1 MVLFTTKFFRKLYRS
16 KFGSVYV
23 NKIVQLLLKQ
33 NANDTAEIEDDDLRG
48 NSILFTERIGRYDGL
63 SSIYRVPKTGT
74 TIDYWVATFPDK
86 QFIEGW
92 WIFDH
97 VNYNYANGAGYVRDM
112 SYNDRDAR
120 SYGNPCIV
128 SGGSGLQLPWLPDMM
143 PSLVTELDG
152 IDDHYRVTNITDF
165 QVGTQSFSWVG
176 VFYPQSFAKVDKYS
190 NWTLGFTNV
199 TDENCYVDGGAA
211 TSHWSKSFT
220 KFTLSM
226 WVKWT
231 NGGIP
236 DFEGDPSDNGYRT
249 VLGIADDPSENDEI
263 SLYFVRSDQAGLPY
277 NAIGCDC
284 TNDGYTTVNNRYS
297 SQEAFNNVWYHIM
310 MVYDSTLG
318 SANLKLYINGVL
330 QSSAAD
336 VNAAGDTLN
345 IDAATHLLIGKY
357 ISTDNNEFGG
367 QVKDFRWWSDVA
379 LTQTDVTNQFLG
391 NEGSV
396 ASPSVYWAMNEAE
409 GTSMRDENA
418 GQTATLVNGVR
429 WVYDDTYPCVVPIQ
443 QVLVSKRDDGN
454 NKYHIWI
461 DTDGMLY
468 AHVREGGTDF
478 AKKLSAVLTLNTWV
492 WIVVTYDTSTNT
504 LKIYKNAVDVSTT
517 TSTNPPY
524 QNGNLGSSF
533 NDVFFCSNNHRGALF
548 NGAIYLLG
556 FEGGGAMN
564 SSEVT
569 NLFNNKATLTDLTAA
584 QVAVVNYCIPQ

>member
-33 NANDTAEIEDDDLRG
+33 SANDAAEIEDDDLRG

-86 QFIEGW
+86 AFIEGW

-97 VNYNYANGAGYVRDM
+97 VNHNYSNGAGYVRDM

-128 SGGSGLQLPWLPDMM
+128 SGGSGLVLPWLPDMM
-143 PSLVTELDG
+143 PSIVTDCDG
-152 IDDHYRVTNITDF
+152 VDDHYRVTNITDF

-199 TDENCYVDGGAA
+199 TDEDQYVDGGAA

-220 KFTLSM
+220 KFSLSM

-231 NGGIP
+231 NGGIE
-236 DFEGDPSDNGYRT
+236 DFPGDPAYNGYRT
-249 VLGIADDPSENDEI
+249 VFGLADDNDNDEVSI
-263 SLYFVRSDQAGLPY
+263 YFVDKEQSGLSY
-277 NAIGCDC
+277 DSIGTDI
-284 TNDGYTTVNNRYS
+284 TNDGYATVNQRYS
-297 SQEAFNNVWYHIM
+297 SAEAKNGVWYHIM
-310 MVYDSTLG
+310 LVYDSTLG

-330 QSSAAD
+330 QSSAQD
-336 VNAAGDTLN
+336 VNATGDTIN
-345 IDAATHLLIGKY
+345 IDAITHLFIGKY
-357 ISTDNNEFGG
+357 NVDDINEFGG

-391 NEGSV
+391 NENSV
-396 ASPSVYWAMNEAE
+396 AQPSVFWSMNEAE
-409 GTSMRDENA
+409 GTSMRDDIT

-429 WVYDDTYPCVVPIQ
+429 WVYDDTYPCVVLIQ
-443 QVLVSKRDDGN
+443 QNLLSKRDDSS
-454 NKYHIWI
+454 NKYTMWI
-461 DTDGMLY
+461 DTDGTLY
-468 AHVREGGTDF
+468 ASVREGGTITN
-478 AKKLSAVLTLNTWV
+478 KKISAPLSLNTWV

-504 LKIYKNAVDVSTT
+504 LKIYKNAVDVTT
-517 TSTNPPY
+517 TTGTNPPLE
-524 QNGNLGSSF
+524 NSNLGSAF
-533 NDVFFCSNNHRGALF
+533 NDLWFCSSAYRGSLF
-548 NGAIYLLG
+548 TGAIYLIG
-556 FEGGGAMN
+556 FEGGGAM
-564 SSEVT
+564 SSTEVT
-569 NLFNNKATLTDLTAA
+569 NLFNNKATLTDLTAS